1 MSRFTLSMLIYGLIS
16 LLAFVIC
23 LFIGT
28 VDIPADEVLNVL
40 IGKGASKQ
48 SWEFIIV
55 ESRLPAVLT
64 SLLAGAATATSGLLL
79 QTMFNNPLAGPSILG
94 ISTASSLGVALVMLS
109 MGGLASLWGQTAVF
123 IGAFLGGLIVILLLL
138 GLSTIIKSPVML
150 LITGI
155 LISYLSSSAIS
166 LLNFFAS
173 GEQIRSYV
181 VWGLGGFNSVTNHD
195 IMFFGGLT
203 VILLSVCFLYIKPLN
218 AMLLGPSYASSL
230 GVNIKATR
238 NSVLLLSGALTAIVT
253 SYCGP
258 IGFLGLVI
266 PHIARLSLKSS
277 NHKQLLPA
285 TILSGAAM
293 GALCQLISVLPG
305 KHGVI
310 PINAITPVIGVP
322 IIIYIILRRRSI
334 AYFN

>member
-16 LLAFVIC
+16 LMAFVIC

-173 GEQIRSYV
+173 GEQIRSFV
-181 VWGLGGFNSVTNHD
+181 VW
-195 IMFFGGLT
+195 
-203 VILLSVCFLYIKPLN
+203 
-218 AMLLGPSYASSL
+218 
-230 GVNIKATR
+230 
-238 NSVLLLSGALTAIVT
+238 
-253 SYCGP
+253 
-258 IGFLGLVI
+258 
-266 PHIARLSLKSS
+266 
-277 NHKQLLPA
+277 
-285 TILSGAAM
+285 
-293 GALCQLISVLPG
+293 
-305 KHGVI
+305 
-310 PINAITPVIGVP
+310 
-322 IIIYIILRRRSI
+322 
-334 AYFN
+334 